1 MSFLQKVLIGLV
13 SGLALGLFLGE
24 YAAPLNFVADGFVKL
39 LQMTVL
45 PYVVISIT
53 SSLGALNV
61 EQAKRLG
68 IRVGLVLLALW
79 VLAIAVAFAFPLAF
93 PRIEGAN
100 FFSTTLIER
109 RAPFDFIDLYIP
121 ANPFHSLA
129 NNVVPAVV
137 LFSIVLGIALI
148 GVERKQAL
156 LDVLAVAEAVV
167 SRATRFVVGLT
178 PYGLFAIAAVAAGTL
193 DLHELGRIQ
202 VYVLVYVL
210 MALILALW
218 ILPGLVA
225 ALTPIRHWDLLSSSR
240 DALITAF
247 VTGNLFIVLPSLI
260 ESSKD
265 LLARHGLTDPLAKD
279 LPAVI
284 VPASFSFPN
293 GGKLM
298 SLSFILFAGWYADAP
313 VPLSDYPRLLLTGF
327 LTLFGSLNAAV
338 PFLLDVFKVPADT
351 FQLFLATG
359 IVNARFSTLAAAVHT
374 VAVGVLGS
382 AALAGAIRFDLVWLA
397 RFALISVLL
406 TAVCLGGLRLAFS
419 TVLRQEF
426 AGAEL
431 VYGMRAVFPL
441 GAASVLKDVPP
452 PDGLAAERIG
462 VLETVRRRGALR
474 VCVMTDRLPYS
485 FLTPKGEL
493 VGLDVEMAH
502 TLARDLEVRLEFLP
516 VAVEQLPGIL
526 SAGSCDLAMSGL
538 PVTPRRA
545 SAMRFSQPY
554 LDETLGFV
562 VRDELR
568 DEFSSW
574 AKIRALGGLR
584 VAIPDVPYYIA
595 KVRER
600 APLLRIEVVDSTR
613 LDVPKQFEAIAM
625 PVERG
630 SVMTLLHPEF
640 TAVVPEPDPIK
651 VPLAYPVARHDEQWA
666 AFMNTWIELKK
677 RDGTLDTLYRH
688 WVLGRDAAPPTR
700 RWSVVRDV
708 LHWVN

>member
-1 MSFLQKVLIGLV
+1 MSFLQKVVIGLA
-13 SGLALGLFLGE
+13 SGLALGVFLGE

-53 SSLGALNV
+53 SSLGALSA
-61 EQAKRLG
+61 EQARRLG

-79 VLAIAVAFAFPLAF
+79 ALAIAVAFVFPLAF
-93 PRIEGAN
+93 PPIEGAT
-100 FFSTTLIER
+100 FFSTTQIDR
-109 RAPFDFIDLYIP
+109 RAPFNFVDLYIP

-137 LFSIVLGIALI
+137 LFSLVLGVALI
-148 GVERKQAL
+148 GVKRKQAL

-178 PYGLFAIAAVAAGTL
+178 PYGIFAIAAVAAGTL
-193 DLHELGRIQ
+193 DLQELGRIQ

-210 MALILALW
+210 LSLVLALW
-218 ILPGLVA
+218 VLPGLVA
-225 ALTPIRHWDLLSSSR
+225 ALTPVRHWDLLSASR

-247 VTGNLFIVLPSLI
+247 MTGNLFIVLPSLI

-265 LLARHGLTDPLAKD
+265 LLSRHVLTDPLAKD

-293 GGKLM
+293 AGKLM
-298 SLSFILFAGWYADAP
+298 SLSFVLFAGWYADAP
-313 VPLSDYPRLLLTGF
+313 VQLADYPRLLLTGF
-327 LTLFGSLNAAV
+327 LTLFGSLNAAI

-359 IVNARFSTLAAAVHT
+359 IVNARFSTLVAAVHT

-382 AALAGAIRFDLVWLA
+382 AALVGAIRFDLVRLA
-397 RFALISVLL
+397 RFAIISVLL
-406 TAVCLGGLRLAFS
+406 TSTCLVGLRLVFS

-431 VYGMRAVFPL
+431 VYSMKPVFPL
-441 GAASVLKDVPP
+441 GDASVLKNPP
-452 PDGLAAERIG
+452 APDGLVPEKMG
-462 VLETVRRRGALR
+462 VLEAVRRRGALR

-502 TLARDLEVRLEFLP
+502 MLARDLEVRLEFLP
-516 VAVEQLPGIL
+516 VAVEQLTGVL

-538 PVTPRRA
+538 SVTPRRA
-545 SAMRFSQPY
+545 SEMRFSQPY

-574 AKIRALGGLR
+574 AKIRALGDMRIGM
-584 VAIPDVPYYIA
+584 PDVPYYIA

-600 APLLRIEVVDSTR
+600 APLLRIEIVDSAT
-613 LDVPKQFEAIAM
+613 LDVARQFEAVAM

-666 AFMNTWIELKK
+666 AFMNTWIDLKQ
-677 RDGTLDTLYRH
+677 RDGTIDALYQH
-688 WVLGRDAAPPTR
+688 WVLGRDAAPPKR

-708 LHWVN
+708 LHWVD